1 MFAIIE
7 AGGRQYQV
15 SPGDTIEIEKIPQKP
30 GEKVIF
36 DRVLLTAKDKG
47 KGDAVEIGG
56 PYLKG
61 ASVEAEVLAQSKWKK
76 LIVFKKRPKKRYQK
90 KQGHRQPF
98 TKVRILKIK
107 T

>member
-1 MFAIIE
+1 MEFAIIE

-15 SPGDTIEIEKIPQKP
+15 SPGDIIEIEKLPQKL

-36 DRVLLTAKDKG
+36 DRVLLVAKDQ
-47 KGDAVEIGG
+47 GDSVEIGS

-61 ASVEAEVLAQSKWKK
+61 ISVEAEVLAQSKWKK
-76 LIVFKKRPKKRYQK
+76 LIIFKKRPKKRYQK

-98 TKVRILKIK
+98 TKIKILKIK
-107 T
+107 S